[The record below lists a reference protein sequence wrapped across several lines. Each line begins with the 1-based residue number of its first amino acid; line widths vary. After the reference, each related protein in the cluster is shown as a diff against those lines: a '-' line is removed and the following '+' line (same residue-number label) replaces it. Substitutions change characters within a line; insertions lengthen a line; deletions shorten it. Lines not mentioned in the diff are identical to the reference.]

1 MNCGPIPDRGAVADL
16 SRLRRVNARLSGTV
30 RSLTRDISQARHT
43 IPYAGAVAGDRPG
56 QIQARQRRL
65 RAQCRRRAFA
75 TGAGRLL
82 ACVRVCDTVCRYGGD
97 EFVVV
102 LSQIDAAEEAEVVSD
117 KVSAHLGTPYA
128 LGGKP
133 LLATASIGAA
143 LCRGGWTDLE
153 RADRSRGCGNVFR
166 QGPAQVPYGRHF
178 EGPRRGSYRRP
189 QPIHLTIRGYPGSV
203 LGFPPIH
210 EARSPRLP
218 LSHWQLLQ
226 GAQRRR
232 PYPKAASACRESVAS
247 PSHAIDLTCSSPE
260 SGLQIVRAGSPR
272 SVRWRA

>member
-82 ACVRVCDTVCRYGGD
+82 ACVRICDTVCRYGGD
-97 EFVVV
+97 EFVVM
-102 LSQIDAAEEAEVVSD
+102 LSQIDAAEDAEVVSD

-143 LCRGGWTDLE
+143 RCRGDGQTSSELID
-153 RADRSRGCGNVFR
+153 RADAAMYFDKVQRRSPTADTSKDLVEARTG
-166 QGPAQVPYGRHF
+166 
-178 EGPRRGSYRRP
+178 
-189 QPIHLTIRGYPGSV
+189 
-203 LGFPPIH
+203 
-210 EARSPRLP
+210 ARSPSISQSGATLARCWGFRRSTRRARLVCLCRTGSCCRE
-218 LSHWQLLQ
+218 LSAAGLTPKLLQ
-226 GAQRRR
+226 
-232 PYPKAASACRESVAS
+232 PVEKALPAR
-247 PSHAIDLTCSSPE
+247 LTQ
-260 SGLQIVRAGSPR
+260 LI
-272 SVRWRA
+272 